1 MDIVDARTRQGHPT
15 SNAERTGEVQI
26 YMEIIMTYQQLET
39 RILLSLAILLVIYIW
54 VIKNHPEWITWIFTY
69 KG

>member
-1 MDIVDARTRQGHPT
+1 
-15 SNAERTGEVQI
+15 
-26 YMEIIMTYQQLET
+26 MEIIMTYQQLET